1 MQISE
6 KGENKKMIKK
16 LCKKAGMLLLSA
28 LMSMAVLLGLVTM
41 EGNAAADDIYTGYE
55 VVDGTT
61 IYLPYQESNMQRSI
75 YSALYE
81 KKFKLKDENG
91 NYAGTGD
98 FGPGVLRTS
107 YPDSYTDNSIVTVT
121 SVISVNGMGYSGSYY
136 PDWESIDRP
145 GEKATTFTVEFTVI
159 IGNPHV
165 HDYGTNWKSDRD
177 THWHEC
183 SCGEKIDEEAHTWN
197 EGKVKTPPT
206 CQFNG
211 LKQYTCTICG
221 KTKNESIPLLEHNPG
236 EDLKYD
242 GIGHWHPC
250 IVCGGQAG
258 KEPHIKGAG
267 IVTKEPT
274 ETETGIKTYYCEVC
288 GYEMQSETI
297 PMHAHDYGTDWK
309 SDRGTH
315 WYECGCGE
323 KKAIEAHT
331 FDEWV
336 IDSPATESTKGSKHR
351 DCIACAYRETI
362 EIPSLTKTP
371 EYQFIE
377 GANSEWMANTNTGVT
392 IRVNG
397 DFEKFTGVKINGNVI
412 DASNYTAKSG
422 STVITLKSE
431 YLKSLEIGT
440 YNLTVVYIDGEGDTT
455 FTIKGAAKPN
465 DPVMPDPGQT
475 NTVSK
480 DISSPQ
486 TGDITN
492 IALLMSLFIV
502 SSGTLVFVYRK
513 RKKPIKS

>member
-61 IYLPYQESNMQRSI
+61 IYLTYEEGNMRYNIQQ
-75 YSALYE
+75 ALYE
-81 KKFKLKDENG
+81 KKFKMKDVNG
-91 NYAGTGD
+91 NYTKTGD
-98 FGPGVLRTS
+98 FAAGELWTS
-107 YPDSYTDNSIVTVT
+107 YPDSYTDNSIITVT
-121 SVISVNGMGYSGSYY
+121 SEISVGGMAFMGKYY
-136 PDWESIDRP
+136 PDWESVDKP
-145 GEKATTFTVEFTVI
+145 GDQARSFTVEFTVI

-165 HDYGTNWKSDRD
+165 HDYGTIWKSDRD

-288 GYEMQSETI
+288 GYEMQSE
-297 PMHAHDYGTDWK
+297 K
-309 SDRGTH
+309 
-315 WYECGCGE
+315 
-323 KKAIEAHT
+323 IEDPT
-331 FDEWV
+331 
-336 IDSPATESTKGSKHR
+336 
-351 DCIACAYRETI
+351 
-362 EIPSLTKTP
+362 LTKTP
-371 EYQFIE
+371 EYQYIE
-377 GANSEWMANTNTGVT
+377 GANSQWTANTNTGVT

-440 YNLTVVYIDGEGDTT
+440 YNLTVVYIDGEADTT

-465 DPVMPDPGQT
+465 NPVMPDAGQT